1 VAEELH
7 VGAINLDLAG
17 LAHLDVLLA
26 AQRREPPVLAEDDF
40 LAAGELVLR
49 AAQRLDGRGPV
60 RVARPHRQQD
70 LPDVD
75 ARHRARRLA
84 VRPAHARL
92 QPVGSGAR
100 QHLVDADDVVRVC
113 SHPHVEAFFAGDLHQ
128 VLVGADAGR
137 FECFGRELFVFV
149 CVLIVSGAGLK
160 LPLLPRMEVLP
171 RTGDEMDACWEF
183 VDAGLLPAQVENTDL
198 RIGHTTVEA
207 RLGIW
212 LVLAV
217 AVAPRRTSR
226 HGAELWRFPAQIN
239 VVRWIQTG
247 LITCRTYNVMA

>member
-1 VAEELH
+1 MVAQELH
-7 VGAINLDLAG
+7 VGPINLDLSG

-26 AQRREPPVLAEDDF
+26 AQRCEAPVLAEDDL
-40 LAAGELVLR
+40 LAAGELVLG
-49 AAQRLDGRGPV
+49 AAQGLDGGGAV

-75 ARHRARRLA
+75 ARHRAGWLA
-84 VRPAHARL
+84 VRAPHPRL
-92 QPVGSGAR
+92 QSVGPRTR
-100 QHLVDADDVVRVC
+100 QHLVDADDVVRVR

-149 CVLIVSGAGLK
+149 CVLIVSGAVFK
-160 LPLLPRMEVLP
+160 LSSLLRSEIVLH
-171 RTGDEMDACWEF
+171 TGDEMDACWEF
-183 VDAGLLPAQVENTDL
+183 INAGLLPAQVENTDL

-212 LVLAV
+212 FVLAV

-226 HGAELWRFPAQIN
+226 HGAELWRFPVQRD
-239 VVRWIQTG
+239 VVR
-247 LITCRTYNVMA
+247 